1 MTSALFHFF
10 LCKIVQTNPF
20 LFPSSQHSSKR
31 TEHYSP
37 GVKNVLAPPMNF
49 LPTNLCREKR
59 VTYQQQKVSHSFS
72 CSVTCYVADSS
83 GCHSWHLSNLLA
95 AACYERTQPHPAATS
110 ENTFKESMQ
119 TTRNHR
125 TKRAI
130 IYMHAKGKWA
140 A

>member
-1 MTSALFHFF
+1 MTSALFHFVF
-10 LCKIVQTNPF
+10 VQTNPF

-37 GVKNVLAPPMNF
+37 GVNNNILAPPMKF

-59 VTYQQQKVSHSFS
+59 VTYQKHKVSHSFS
-72 CSVTCYVADSS
+72 CCVTCYVVDSL

-95 AACYERTQPHPAATS
+95 AACCERTRPHPAATS

-119 TTRNHR
+119 TTRNHP

-130 IYMHAKGKWA
+130 CMQTGNGQL
-140 A
+140 